1 MALRGLRSA
10 PARASFRSID
20 KNHGEE
26 SSTVSREREERRM
39 RKLMMAVAL
48 AVVLVLLFAT
58 AALAAGQI
66 IQCTGAPCYGGK
78 GDDRILERIG
88 NGKNDVIV
96 PTGGDDL
103 VLANRYT
110 NDTDV
115 VKGGGGFDKINVAD
129 GDTLDTANGGK
140 GRDICIVDSK
150 KEAGTSCATIEV
162 PTNP

>member
-1 MALRGLRSA
+1 
-10 PARASFRSID
+10 
-20 KNHGEE
+20 
-26 SSTVSREREERRM
+26 M
-39 RKLMMAVAL
+39 RKLTMAIAL
-48 AVVLVLLFAT
+48 AVVLIPLFAT

-88 NGKNDVIV
+88 NAKNDVIF

-103 VLANRYT
+103 VLAGRYT

-115 VKGGGGFDKINVAD
+115 VRGGGGFDKIDVAD

-140 GRDICIVDSK
+140 GRDVCIVDSK
-150 KEAGTSCATIEV
+150 KEAGSSCATVEV
-162 PTNP
+162 PPNP

>member
-1 MALRGLRSA
+1 
-10 PARASFRSID
+10 
-20 KNHGEE
+20 
-26 SSTVSREREERRM
+26 VSREREERRM

>member
-1 MALRGLRSA
+1 
-10 PARASFRSID
+10 
-20 KNHGEE
+20 
-26 SSTVSREREERRM
+26 M

-48 AVVLVLLFAT
+48 AVVLIPLFAT

-66 IQCTGAPCYGGK
+66 IQCTSAPCYGGK
-78 GDDRILERIG
+78 GDDQILERIG
-88 NGKNDVIV
+88 NAKNDVIV
-96 PTGGDDL
+96 PTGGGDL

-140 GRDICIVDSK
+140 GRDLCIVDSK

-162 PTNP
+162 PPNQ

>member
-1 MALRGLRSA
+1 
-10 PARASFRSID
+10 
-20 KNHGEE
+20 
-26 SSTVSREREERRM
+26 M
-39 RKLMMAVAL
+39 RKLTMAVAL
-48 AVVLVLLFAT
+48 AVVLIPLFAT

-66 IQCTGAPCYGGK
+66 IQCTGAPCYGGE

-88 NGKNDVIV
+88 NGNNDRIF
-96 PTGGDDL
+96 PTGGDDR

-129 GDTLDTANGGK
+129 GDTLDTANGGR
-140 GRDICIVDSK
+140 GRDRCIVDSK

-162 PTNP
+162 PNQ

>member
-1 MALRGLRSA
+1 
-10 PARASFRSID
+10 
-20 KNHGEE
+20 
-26 SSTVSREREERRM
+26 M
-39 RKLMMAVAL
+39 RKLTMAIAL
-48 AVVLVLLFAT
+48 AVVLIPLFAT

-88 NGKNDVIV
+88 NAKNDVIF

-103 VLANRYT
+103 VLANGYT

-115 VKGGGGFDKINVAD
+115 VRGGGGFDKIDVAD

-140 GRDICIVDSK
+140 GRDVCIVDSK
-150 KEAGTSCATIEV
+150 KEAGTSCATVEV
-162 PTNP
+162 PPNP